1 MDEQTQFDELLK
13 TYKEPS
19 TRERL
24 YRMKSELGLHDDDA
38 IWVYIGALEH
48 YQRLYEA
55 MPKSIASAFADITS
69 NQLESINNGLQS
81 AIQSIELQTGA
92 NIDAANKLRAKAEET
107 KKEIFEFVVKRCQAE
122 TETATT
128 DIKTAANKI
137 LEDTVKRVAAEANG
151 HISKTIESQ
160 LSATIAKLK
169 EAEGKLSNSVDAF
182 GWKWATLAGGAVT
195 GGIVTVLL
203 VAWLTVGW
211 QRSQVEALQAEAS
224 ELQANIAG
232 WEKLGARTRPTMCGG
247 NNGKPGRAC
256 IRIDK
261 AAGFYGDGKEENYA
275 VIYGY

>member
-1 MDEQTQFDELLK
+1 MAESTALEALTAELLGDVG
-13 TYKEPS
+13 
-19 TRERL
+19 L
-24 YRMKSELGLHDDDA
+24 LHDQIKNLPGTLSVELQKATDE
-38 IWVYIGALEH
+38 I
-48 YQRLYEA
+48 Q
-55 MPKSIASAFADITS
+55 IAAR
-69 NQLESINNGLQS
+69 E
-81 AIQSIELQTGA
+81 IELQTGA

-128 DIKTAANKI
+128 GIQTAANKV
-137 LEDTVKRVAAEANG
+137 LEETVKRVAAEASG
-151 HISKTIESQ
+151 HIGKTIESQ
-160 LSATIAKLK
+160 LSANIAKLK
-169 EAEGKLSNSVDAF
+169 EAEGKLSSSVDSF
-182 GWKWATLAGGAVT
+182 GWKWATLAGGAAA
-195 GGIVTVLL
+195 GGIATVVL

-211 QRSQVEALQAEAS
+211 QRSQVEALQAQAN

-261 AAGFYGDGKEENYA
+261 SAGFFGDGREENYA